1 MIILQDLLRAVLDP
15 VGIILHYVLG
25 AYIWVLIIR
34 ALLSWVSPD
43 PYNPIV
49 RGLYSITEPVLSFL
63 RRKFPLMAG
72 SIDFSPMVAVLIVW
86 FLQMVLDRLFHS
98 VSTWLSFVAR

>member
-1 MIILQDLLRAVLDP
+1 MGADVAGSVAGNFIYAVAKILDIALW
-15 VGIILHYVLG
+15 
-25 AYIWVLIIR
+25 AYMWILIIR

-63 RRKFPLMAG
+63 RRRLPLMAG
-72 SIDFSPMVAVLIVW
+72 SIDFSPIVAILVIL
-86 FLQMVLDRLFHS
+86 FLQMFLVRTLID
-98 VSTWLSFVAR
+98 LSAHFK

>member
-1 MIILQDLLRAVLDP
+1 MIVIQDLLRVILEP
-15 VGIILHYVLG
+15 LGIILHYVLG

-72 SIDFSPMVAVLIVW
+72 SIDFSPMVAVLIIW
-86 FLQMVLDRLFHS
+86 FLQMVIDRLFHS
-98 VSTWLSFVAR
+98 ISVWLSFVAR

>member
-1 MIILQDLLRAVLDP
+1 MIVIQDLLRVILEP
-15 VGIILHYVLG
+15 LGIILHYVLG

-49 RGLYSITEPVLSFL
+49 RGLYTITEPVLSFL

-72 SIDFSPMVAVLIVW
+72 SVDFSPPVALLLLW
-86 FLQMVLDRLFHS
+86 FLQMVIDPVFPPIS
-98 VSTWLSFVAR
+98 A